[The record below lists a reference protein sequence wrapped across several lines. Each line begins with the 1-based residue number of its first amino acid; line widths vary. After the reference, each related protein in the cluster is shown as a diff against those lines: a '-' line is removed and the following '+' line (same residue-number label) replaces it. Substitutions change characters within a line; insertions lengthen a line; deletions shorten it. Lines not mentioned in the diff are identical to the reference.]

1 MSDGNSNDQL
11 VFSLITFTVYDGIE
25 DLLNRMVLTPQ
36 VGELTLHKTTAEK
49 ELNFYL
55 GKLRTIELICQDRE
69 TEGGADPTLQ
79 RILEILYAT
88 DVSSLST
95 WAFMHTTP

>member
-1 MSDGNSNDQL
+1 
-11 VFSLITFTVYDGIE
+11 
-25 DLLNRMVLTPQ
+25 MVLTPQ
-36 VGELTLHKTTAEK
+36 VSELTLHKTTAEK

-88 DVSSLST
+88 DVSSPST
-95 WAFMHTTP
+95 WAFMHTTRDVSHGLSWQDPANWMCISP